1 MKIVGKYKLVYG
13 EKMCGVYKITNPVG
27 RIYVGSSKDIKG
39 RYHCHKSSSKKDK
52 AILYDSIREFGLGN
66 HVFEVIELCNTD
78 DLFERE
84 RYWQERYNV
93 IGEQGLNWFLQ
104 PTANKVREYRQGFG
118 EMRSSVLKICLGGNA
133 SEKMTEMGKK
143 RKFSKEQYVKT
154 SNALKGRKLSQEIR
168 DKIRAGKLGKV
179 QKTKVIL
186 NGCIIYNSIKDA
198 AFYNNLKCYDVQNN
212 IRGISRTTKVG
223 VFEYYNCR

>member
-1 MKIVGKYKLVYG
+1 
-13 EKMCGVYKITNPVG
+13 
-27 RIYVGSSKDIKG
+27 
-39 RYHCHKSSSKKDK
+39 
-52 AILYDSIREFGLGN
+52 
-66 HVFEVIELCNTD
+66 
-78 DLFERE
+78 
-84 RYWQERYNV
+84 
-93 IGEQGLNWFLQ
+93 
-104 PTANKVREYRQGFG
+104 
-118 EMRSSVLKICLGGNA
+118 
-133 SEKMTEMGKK
+133 MGKK
-143 RKFSKEQYVKT
+143 RKFRKEQYVKT

>member
-39 RYHCHKSSSKKDK
+39 RYHCHKSSS
-52 AILYDSIREFGLGN
+52 
-66 HVFEVIELCNTD
+66 
-78 DLFERE
+78 
-84 RYWQERYNV
+84 
-93 IGEQGLNWFLQ
+93 
-104 PTANKVREYRQGFG
+104 
-118 EMRSSVLKICLGGNA
+118 
-133 SEKMTEMGKK
+133 
-143 RKFSKEQYVKT
+143 
-154 SNALKGRKLSQEIR
+154 
-168 DKIRAGKLGKV
+168 
-179 QKTKVIL
+179 
-186 NGCIIYNSIKDA
+186 IKDA